1 MKFQN
6 RIQKAKRRL
15 LLGALL
21 LTGSIVNSD
30 SSYAQ
35 EKAAAPKLDLV
46 QANTDEQPRLTPMT
60 RAAMKQ
66 YLEDLKYRKLRIPL
80 PELSDA
86 EKKRALEDPR
96 AGGYESR
103 LRSNYLTDA
112 TNAYLTFGGS
122 PARGFPN
129 NPNRPNQPTESKL
142 TLDYGFKV
150 RMFWIAARAN
160 NCQYCLGHQESKLLA
175 EGMTE
180 DAIASLDSDWSQFP
194 DKERVA
200 FALAKKLTSQPYTVT
215 DKDIDD
221 CRHFYSDLQIIEM
234 IGSVAGNN
242 AINRWKEGA
251 GIPQS
256 SNGGNF
262 GASRGTAPSTSSEE
276 HSYLTPT
283 SEKFAKAVSKVAV
296 AAAPVKEG
304 ADSVPTQYER
314 PTLEVGEALTA
325 KLKMAE
331 TRKPRLPLADVATTR
346 EVMGDI
352 VGSDNPPA
360 WMRLLAHFPVAGKR
374 LADAMV
380 ANKKSDQLDEK
391 LQSMIDWV
399 VARQD
404 GAWYLTGL
412 AKRDMEKLGGDA
424 ELMKT
429 LDGDLSKPS
438 SKLSERERI
447 LLILCKNVAAS
458 PIILTDK
465 QVAEAVDVAGAR
477 AVTQAINYTCYRASL
492 DRITEA
498 AGLALQN

>member
-1 MKFQN
+1 MN
-6 RIQKAKRRL
+6 YTYLQKAKRRI

-21 LTGSIVNSD
+21 L
-30 SSYAQ
+30 SSGFISASSCYAQ
-35 EKAAAPKLDLV
+35 EKAAPPKLDLV
-46 QANTDEQPRLTPMT
+46 QSNPEDQPRLTPMT

-66 YLEDLKYRKLRIPL
+66 YLEDLKYRTLRIPL

-86 EKKRALEDPR
+86 EKKKALEDPR
-96 AGGYESR
+96 ANGYESR

-122 PARGFPN
+122 PARGFPSSPGRVN
-129 NPNRPNQPTESKL
+129 NPPDSKL
-142 TLDYGFKV
+142 SLDYGFKV

-175 EGMTE
+175 EGMSE

-194 DKERVA
+194 ENERAA
-200 FALAKKLTSQPYTVT
+200 FALAKRLTSQPYLVS

-221 CRHFYSDLQIIEM
+221 CRPFYNDLQIIEM

-262 GASRGTAPSTSSEE
+262 GAPRGSAASSSTEE

-283 SEKFAKAVSKVAV
+283 SDKFAKTVSKVAV
-296 AAAPVKEG
+296 ANTAAADG
-304 ADSVPTQYER
+304 AQAVPTRYQR
-314 PTLEVGEALTA
+314 PPLEVGEALAA
-325 KLKMAE
+325 KLKLAE
-331 TRKPRLPLADVATTR
+331 TRKPRLPLADVATTK
-346 EVMGDI
+346 EVMGEI
-352 VGSDNPPA
+352 AGQGEPPA
-360 WMRLLAHFPVAGKR
+360 WMRLLAHYPVAGKR
-374 LADAMV
+374 LADAVM
-380 ANKKSDQLDEK
+380 ASRKSDELDPK
-391 LQSMIDWV
+391 LQAMIDWV

-404 GAWYLTGL
+404 GAWYLTAL
-412 AKRDMEKLGGDA
+412 AKRDLEKLGVSPD
-424 ELMKT
+424 LIKT
-429 LDGDLSKPS
+429 LDGDLSQPNG
-438 SKLSERERI
+438 LVTDRERAM
-447 LLILCKNVAAS
+447 LILAKNLAAS
-458 PIILTDK
+458 PIVLTDK
-465 QVAEAVDVAGAR
+465 QVADAVAVAGPR

-498 AGLALQN
+498 AGLSAL